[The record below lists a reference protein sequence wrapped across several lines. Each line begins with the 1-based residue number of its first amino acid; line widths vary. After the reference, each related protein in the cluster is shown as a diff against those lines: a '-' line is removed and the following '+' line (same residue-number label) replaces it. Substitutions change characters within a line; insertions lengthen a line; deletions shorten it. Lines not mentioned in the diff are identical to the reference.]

1 MRAKDEKLI
10 REISCPGRSH
20 PGHLLDSTSWGQ
32 AAERG
37 ISCSGC
43 LCEYRS
49 CFSLKLPSNLFPYC
63 FYFMFRF
70 FGPKVGRLLA
80 PQPGIKP
87 TPYEMEG
94 EVLTA
99 GLPGKSLDLCLILDQ
114 GTGNEFM
121 MLKTGE

>member
-1 MRAKDEKLI
+1 
-10 REISCPGRSH
+10 
-20 PGHLLDSTSWGQ
+20 
-32 AAERG
+32 
-37 ISCSGC
+37 
-43 LCEYRS
+43 
-49 CFSLKLPSNLFPYC
+49 
-63 FYFMFRF
+63 MFRF
-70 FGPKVGRLLA
+70 FGPKVGRILA

-121 MLKTGE
+121 MLKTGEWGVNPNELCLTFSPTYIPHMS